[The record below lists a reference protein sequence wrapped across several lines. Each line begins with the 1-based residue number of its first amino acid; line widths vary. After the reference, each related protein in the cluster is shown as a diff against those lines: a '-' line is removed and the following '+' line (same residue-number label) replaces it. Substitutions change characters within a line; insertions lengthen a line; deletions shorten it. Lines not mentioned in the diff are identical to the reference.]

1 MIIGLLFF
9 LYYSKIIYKNIQI
22 PFHQQASDQCDWP
35 ESVDCDF
42 DPSTVNKLT
51 KRTYLYLTFDDGPNE
66 GTPNVLEALRV
77 CYSLL

>member
-1 MIIGLLFF
+1 MIL
-9 LYYSKIIYKNIQI
+9 
-22 PFHQQASDQCDWP
+22 ASDQCDWP

-77 CYSLL
+77 RYFSTDNIFFTITIL

>member
-1 MIIGLLFF
+1 MSL
-9 LYYSKIIYKNIQI
+9 
-22 PFHQQASDQCDWP
+22 ASDQCDWP

-77 CYSLL
+77 RWFSIHNIFCIIIWIFI